1 MLAHSNRDLTSLDVD
16 MGIGKENVLPTSLPF
31 VRRTRST
38 KCLSPNRQV
47 TPATSPFRLDPEL
60 NTVPVESDGNSS
72 PSFDC
77 TPKLRSSIQRKRP
90 RRSPPVCS
98 PPAHTPRTSPPPAS
112 DGPTGSASLTSAIL
126 SELGSTFQQGKSQS
140 TSTAIPSS
148 SGGLTGSAS
157 LTSTI
162 LSELG
167 NPFQGES
174 QSTSTAIP
182 SSSVGPTGSASLTS
196 AILSELEST
205 FQQGKSQSTS
215 TAIPSSSGGLT
226 GSASLTSS
234 SILFELGST
243 FQGESQSTSPSSSGV
258 LTWQEET
265 EGEESDKEAD
275 DQTGEQG
282 ESEQH
287 DEEEEGQQHSE
298 GEEEEETEQDSSEDE
313 EEEDGPP
320 RKRQRR
326 YLRQPISQT
335 RQARKT
341 ARNQG
346 EEYVTSKGKTVPK
359 KTFVPLRSC
368 RLKCFSKVLPGVG
381 QQLCDSVWRN
391 LGDANAR
398 RTYITGQISKVPK
411 QFEKVNVATPAGAPR
426 KRENSFEYFVCLNG
440 SNIKV
445 CKGCFMQTYNV
456 SRKFVE
462 ICQGAKLENPAGVPR
477 RDSRGSASKSVE
489 KVRLQNAIDHINS
502 FPKYQSHYARQR
514 TESKFLPN
522 HLTEKLMYDEYCK
535 KEDNPVSRWTYS
547 RELKKLGL
555 KFKPLHVDTC
565 QRCDALDA
573 AVKYSKTEQEKE
585 ENLLKQQL
593 HHKKSQDAIDQKKAD
608 KAKAKTSETTETIAF
623 DLQQCLPT
631 PHLSTSIAKVSTTCG
646 MKVEGEGGRG
656 ANQVGSAL
664 FHYISALPDQVER
677 LILWSDTCAGQNKNG
692 IINSALITALSQ
704 KKTLKFI
711 DQKFLVSGHT
721 HLECDSDHAII
732 ENKKK
737 HISEIHLPRDW
748 YNLVRNASNKFT
760 VQPLRQHQLDFKALH
775 TGKGSP
781 LVKRKV
787 TTTKEKFVWKD
798 VVWIQHRRDL
808 RPGVV
813 AFKKSFDE
821 DEEFE
826 YLDMR
831 RYQRGDMVLSPKPA
845 YDGPVKIS
853 AKKKKDLLSM
863 LHVLDPECHP
873 FYNSLLTDDAI
884 PEDLDPDIPAS
895 SDDEDSEGE

>member
-1 MLAHSNRDLTSLDVD
+1 MEATLEV
-16 MGIGKENVLPTSLPF
+16 GIGKENVLPTSPPF

-98 PPAHTPRTSPPPAS
+98 PPAHTPRTSPPTSS

-234 SILFELGST
+234 SILSELGST

-287 DEEEEGQQHSE
+287 DEEEEGQQHGE
-298 GEEEEETEQDSSEDE
+298 GEEEKETEQDSSEDE

-320 RKRQRR
+320 RKRQR
-326 YLRQPISQT
+326 
-335 RQARKT
+335 
-341 ARNQG
+341 
-346 EEYVTSKGKTVPK
+346 
-359 KTFVPLRSC
+359 
-368 RLKCFSKVLPGVG
+368 
-381 QQLCDSVWRN
+381 
-391 LGDANAR
+391 
-398 RTYITGQISKVPK
+398 
-411 QFEKVNVATPAGAPR
+411 
-426 KRENSFEYFVCLNG
+426 
-440 SNIKV
+440 
-445 CKGCFMQTYNV
+445 
-456 SRKFVE
+456 
-462 ICQGAKLENPAGVPR
+462 
-477 RDSRGSASKSVE
+477 
-489 KVRLQNAIDHINS
+489 
-502 FPKYQSHYARQR
+502 RQR

-593 HHKKSQDAIDQKKAD
+593 HHKKSQDAIEQKKAD

-631 PHLSTSIAKVSTTCG
+631 PHLSTSMVFYLRQLWVYNLTVHTMSTG
-646 MKVEGEGGRG
+646 KSVHYMWHEGEGGRG

-808 RPGVV
+808 RPGVI

-863 LHVLDPECHP
+863 LHLLDPECHP

-895 SDDEDSEGE
+895 SDDADSEGE